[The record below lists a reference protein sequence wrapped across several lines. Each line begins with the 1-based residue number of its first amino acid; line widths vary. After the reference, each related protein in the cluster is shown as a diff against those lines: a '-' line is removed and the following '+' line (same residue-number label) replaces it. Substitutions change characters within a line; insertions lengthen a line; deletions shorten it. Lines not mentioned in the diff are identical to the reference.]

1 MKFRCDSQTLITAIK
16 TVIPALPSK
25 TANPVLDGVLIET
38 GGNMVRLTC
47 CDERMTIVTTI
58 SAEVVESGRGVV
70 PGKLFSEVANRLMGG
85 DIEVA
90 MNERFMFTVRGS
102 GSRTNIAGQDA
113 KLYPELPTVNGEYVI
128 SMPQDMLK
136 RMIGTTAFAVALEDM
151 REVLTGAY
159 LEFANGNATMVG
171 LDGYRMAVCI
181 AETSSIVDECSAII
195 PVKAVNDI
203 GKMLSDNPDDFVN
216 LSIGGGKLHVN
227 FGNTDLYAV
236 LIQGNYIGYKGIL
249 PKDFSTKVTMNVKTF
264 RDAVERAAL
273 IAKQGANNLLV
284 LRITGD
290 EMAIESRSEI
300 GDVHEKV
307 DIYHEGADINIAFNV
322 KYIIDVLRNVND
334 DEIEMNFTTSA
345 SPCTIVPLH
354 ESGVTYL
361 VLPVRTSAT

>member
-1 MKFRCDSQTLITAIK
+1 MKFRCDSMSLITALK
-16 TVIPALPSK
+16 TVIPALPTK

-47 CDERMTIVTTI
+47 CDERMTIVTTVG
-58 SAEVVESGRGVV
+58 AEIVESGCGVV
-70 PGKLFSEVANRLMGG
+70 PGKLFSEVANRLAGG

-102 GSRTNIAGQDA
+102 GSRTNISGQDA
-113 KLYPELPTVNGEYVI
+113 KLYPELPKVNGEYII

-136 RMIGTTAFAVALEDM
+136 RMISHTAFAVALEDM

-171 LDGYRMAVCI
+171 LDGYRMSVC
-181 AETSSIVDECSAII
+181 AAQTSSIVDECSAII
-195 PVKAVNDI
+195 PVNAVNNI
-203 GKMLSDNPDDFVN
+203 GKMLSDNPDDFVD
-216 LSIGGGKLHVN
+216 LSIGGGKLHMRI
-227 FGNTDLYAV
+227 GKTDVYAV
-236 LIQGNYIGYKGIL
+236 LIQGQYINYKGIL
-249 PKDFSTKVTMNVKTF
+249 PKDFNTKVTMNVKTL

-273 IAKQGANNLLV
+273 IAKQGANNLMV

-300 GDVHEKV
+300 GDVHEVV
-307 DIYHEGADINIAFNV
+307 DILHDGADINIAFNV

-334 DEIEMNFTTSA
+334 DEIQMNFTTSA
-345 SPCTIVPLH
+345 SPCTIVPVH